1 MPQAK
6 QTPQVEISGVQVMD
20 VMEKIREKVDSTREE
35 VVKLG
40 TRQEEDRKRHDERHL
55 ENQERWKDHNKKHDD
70 IMDQLKEVNEHT
82 SNFSKIE
89 PSKPIDKNKMMTF
102 GFIIFILFIALIYA
116 LTGNEMPSVGD
127 IANIAG
133 GVQ

>member
-1 MPQAK
+1 MPQAN
-6 QTPQVEISGVQVMD
+6 QTPLVKNSGVVMME
-20 VMEKIREKVDSTREE
+20 VMEKIREKIDSTREE
-35 VVKLG
+35 VIKLG

-55 ENQERWKDHNKKHDD
+55 ENQDWRKEHNRKHDD
-70 IMDQLKEVNEHT
+70 IMKQLEEIDQHT
-82 SNFSKIE
+82 SNLSQIE
-89 PSKPIDKNKMMTF
+89 PSKPIDKNRMMTF
-102 GFIIFILFIALIYA
+102 GFIIFILLIALIYG